1 MNDERHQGKVAVITG
16 GGRGFGKA
24 FGTALAARGAHVVLA
39 DIDGAAA
46 GSAAAEI
53 AARAG
58 TRPGCPATWPTRPAS
73 RR

>member
-1 MNDERHQGKVAVITG
+1 MTDNVHEGKVALITG

-46 GSAAAEI
+46 EAAAAEI
-53 AARAG
+53 AGKGGSASSAA
-58 TRPGCPATWPTRPAS
+58 ATGPTRPAS